1 MNVPACE
8 KVLMKLKTECIEYLK
23 KYASIEEIIRRDMKE
38 MIKIILILVKA
49 MIVLVVKV
57 NLIFLTVEFA
67 D

>member
-38 MIKIILILVKA
+38 IIWNSSYFGLGHNCSESHFSLI
-49 MIVLVVKV
+49 
-57 NLIFLTVEFA
+57 
-67 D
+67 